1 MISNNKTSHLVS
13 SQVPQFVRDD
23 HPTFVEFLESYY
35 KFMEQD
41 DAAIDAAKQF
51 SIYMDPDLALGNSE
65 ILLTKLY
72 DNYIMSIPQS
82 VVADKNVILKN
93 VQDFYRSRGT
103 EKSIK
108 FLTRALF
115 GKEVDVYYPK
125 QDILRASD
133 GKWYVEKSIRVNEIR
148 LANSAVTDGA
158 HRFISHLIRGEESN
172 AVATVESVD
181 SYYEKGSI
189 VTELKLSGTKKEF
202 ISGENIFTYIEDE
215 GETKHLSANIFSGI
229 VIAASVKKSGNNY
242 IEGASIPVIPA
253 DGVNGEGA
261 RVTVLKTTKGG
272 LRTIIVTYTG
282 AGYQIGDEISVIGG
296 GGIGAS
302 GNVFAVD
309 KSERYHPNSYN
320 IIGST
325 IASEANTPLNVAFGN
340 QATIF
345 INTSNL
351 LVSTGGSPGTNTTTL
366 ILDQWSG
373 NSNVYFELYDQINV
387 NNRTVT
393 VTSISN
399 NSDTITVSPGMGT
412 GLSNRT
418 LFIYKKANVNTTI
431 SDGSVYWAYSNTG
444 PATGI
449 AVIVGGE
456 NYTSIPSISIR
467 SNNVVRTLG
476 ILGRLEIVEPG
487 ENYVIGDLITFENQ
501 PYPLNIYGEGALAEV
516 SNVAANG
523 AITEITFK
531 EVTGYPKGGLG
542 YTKLAFPTA
551 NVQSA
556 TGANA
561 SIIVREILGEG
572 LSTTTVS
579 ESIGSITQL
588 RVQQGGSGYVTAP
601 LLDFTTLGDGTAEG
615 NTVIVTGLFTYPGR
629 YINDDGHLSSY
640 NFIQNKNYYQNYS
653 YVLRIDESIS
663 RFRQFMN
670 NLTHPIGTKL
680 FGEYLSINQDQLFS
694 KNTVSVLDSSR
705 IVYTTASYESV
716 GDGTNSVIYV
726 NKVSSNPSY
735 PDYTEGDDLYLLF
748 RDGDTANLING
759 KFTVIG
765 SNTEAVMVSISNSV
779 NSTGNVY
786 ISKKS

>member
-1 MISNNKTSHLVS
+1 
-13 SQVPQFVRDD
+13 
-23 HPTFVEFLESYY
+23 
-35 KFMEQD
+35 MEQEGG
-41 DAAIDAAKQF
+41 AIDAAKQF
-51 SIYMDPDLALGNSE
+51 SVHLDPDLAVGNSE

-72 DNYIMSIPQS
+72 DNYIMTIPQS
-82 VVADKNVILKN
+82 VIADKNVILKN

-115 GKEVDVYYPK
+115 GKEVDIYYPK

-133 GKWYVEKSIRVNEIR
+133 GKWYIEKSIRVNEIR
-148 LANSAVTDGA
+148 LANTIVTDSA
-158 HRFISHLIRGEESN
+158 YKFASHLIRGEQSN

-189 VTELKLSGTKKEF
+189 ITELKLSGVKKDF
-202 ISGENIFTYIEDE
+202 ISGENVFTYIEEE
-215 GETKHLSANIFSGI
+215 GQSKHFSANIFSGI
-229 VIAASVKKSGNNY
+229 VIAASVLKSGNNY
-242 IEGASIPVIPA
+242 VEGTSIPVIPE
-253 DGVNGEGA
+253 DGINGEGA
-261 RVTVLKTTKGG
+261 RVTVLRTTKGG

-282 AGYQIGDEISVIGG
+282 AGYRVGDEISIIGG

-325 IASEANTPLNVAFGN
+325 IESEANTPLNVAFGN

-351 LVSTGGSPGTNTTTL
+351 LVSTGGSPGSNISTL
-366 ILDQWSG
+366 TLSQWAG

-399 NSDTITVSPGMGT
+399 NSDTLTVSPGMGT
-412 GLSNRT
+412 GLSGRT
-418 LFIYKKANVNTTI
+418 LVIYKKANVNTSI
-431 SDGSVYWAYSNTG
+431 ANGSVYWSYSNTG

-467 SNNVVRTLG
+467 SNNVVRSLG
-476 ILGRLEIVEPG
+476 ILGRLEIVNPG
-487 ENYVIGDLITFENQ
+487 EDYVIGDLITFENQ
-501 PYPLNIYGEGALAEV
+501 SYPFNIYGEGALAEV

-523 AITEITFK
+523 AITEVKFV
-531 EVTGYPKGGLG
+531 EVTGFPIGGLG
-542 YTKLAFPTA
+542 YTKTAFPTA
-551 NVQSA
+551 NIQSA

-572 LSTTTVS
+572 LSTNTVS
-579 ESIGSITQL
+579 ESIGSIRQL

-601 LLDFTTLGDGTAEG
+601 LLDFSGLGDGTAEG
-615 NTVIVTGLFTYPGR
+615 DTVIVTGLFTYPGR
-629 YINDDGHLSSY
+629 YVNDDGHLSSY

-653 YVLRIDESIS
+653 YVLRVDESIN

-670 NLTHPIGTKL
+670 NLTHPIGTKM
-680 FGEYLSINQDQLFS
+680 FGEYLSISENQLQV
-694 KNTVSVLDSSR
+694 KNTVSVLDTTK
-705 IVYTTASYESV
+705 IVYTTAPYESV
-716 GDGTNSVIYV
+716 GDGTSSIIYI
-726 NKVSSNPSY
+726 NKVSDNPFY
-735 PDYTEGDDLYLLF
+735 PEYTEGDNLYLLF
-748 RDGDTANLING
+748 RDGDTANLVNG
-759 KFTVIG
+759 MYTVTG
-765 SNTEAVMVSISNSV
+765 SNTEAVIVSLSNSV

-786 ISKKS
+786 ISKKSY